1 MVVLL
6 VMADTDMELVQ
17 PDTAV
22 PVWDMLLAHAMLLAV
37 HTGHTAMSHTRQ

>member
-22 PVWDMLLAHAMLLAV
+22 PVWDMLLAHATLLV
-37 HTGHTAMSHTRQ
+37 LHTDTAMSHTRQ